1 MALCLRK
8 SKQGLGE
15 ETDEDTEREKNN
27 ENKQAD
33 CCGFTLSFLNRL
45 LWIFFYKV
53 GGGVAAVH
61 AKRTSC
67 TSLQLNSSYNHRE
80 KAWDQ
85 AILMLIGIITGVP
98 GSVGEA
104 LSLFIKWLLTT
115 QGNSKLTAYY
125 SFSH

>member
-33 CCGFTLSFLNRL
+33 CRGFTLSFLNRL

-53 GGGVAAVH
+53 GGGGCSCPRKEDELHKSAAQQ
-61 AKRTSC
+61 
-67 TSLQLNSSYNHRE
+67 QL
-80 KAWDQ
+80 
-85 AILMLIGIITGVP
+85 
-98 GSVGEA
+98 
-104 LSLFIKWLLTT
+104 
-115 QGNSKLTAYY
+115 
-125 SFSH
+125 